1 MGFNIFKVL
10 KHRVNL
16 EFYTKHR
23 CPFKKTAKYSC
34 EQTEV
39 KNITTYPHFK
49 DILKNIFK
57 A

>member
-10 KHRVNL
+10 KHGVNL

-34 EQTEV
+34 GQTEV

-49 DILKNIFK
+49 DI
-57 A
+57 